1 MLGLNGLNGF
11 SHNFAKVYPVYPE
24 TLDLKS
30 HWT

>member
-1 MLGLNGLNGF
+1 MLGLNGFNGF
-11 SHNFAKVYPVYPE
+11 SHNFAKVYPE